1 MFSKPLNCLPPSSAK
16 VARATLEP
24 LLPGPCSIR
33 ILRSSGMRGGG
44 AFFFITSIMWPR
56 HFYPSHWQCFRPICS
71 QIIFVFWL
79 CSITTLFVM
88 LIKMVD
94 RNTTNSMDK
103 QICFRVTCH
112 KKIHIMP
119 FSGWHMLLSFAV
131 FGRSAVRNISLILNI
146 VTNIADIVNI
156 AHYCH

>member
-56 HFYPSHWQCFRPICS
+56 HFYPSHWQCFRPICF
-71 QIIFVFWL
+71 QIIFAFWL
-79 CSITTLFVM
+79 CSITTL
-88 LIKMVD
+88 
-94 RNTTNSMDK
+94 SMMQYQNGWWKYDK
-103 QICFRVTCH
+103 SYGKSVLGWRVLKRYISCPFLADICFCCLWSISCKKYFLNFKYCH
-112 KKIHIMP
+112 KYCQHCKYCTL
-119 FSGWHMLLSFAV
+119 F
-131 FGRSAVRNISLILNI
+131 SLIL
-146 VTNIADIVNI
+146 
-156 AHYCH
+156 